1 MITLITIVHVLV
13 SLFLVLVILLQAGR
27 GGGLS
32 GLAGGSSSA
41 FGGRG
46 SQTFLGK
53 VTTASAA
60 IFMLTS
66 LSLAFFSV
74 EDESIVPRDL
84 QAPGQVE
91 PAEDSPVEPEGV
103 RQDTGIGIELPED
116 DAPVIE
122 DWDQGQPTEGDEE
135 E

>member
-13 SLFLVLVILLQAGR
+13 CFFMVLVILLQAGR

-53 VTTASAA
+53 ITTVCAA

-74 EDESIVPRDL
+74 EEESIIPRDL
-84 QAPGQVE
+84 QAPGVLAPANGEENQNGSDLDIQLPGDDQGVE
-91 PAEDSPVEPEGV
+91 PGLGAGEGEEPSPEG
-103 RQDTGIGIELPED
+103 G
-116 DAPVIE
+116 
-122 DWDQGQPTEGDEE
+122 DQE
-135 E
+135 